1 MGVRQDN
8 STGYV
13 HNDEPNL
20 LNIHKALGYNGQG
33 QPVLRTVASTGDGG
47 SPSGTSAFGENLT
60 VPLTPVIQLDSLYGF
75 DPREFQQFSQFG
87 GASESTGTLFKVHT
101 GTDPYGYGVLRSN
114 RILRYRPGQ
123 GAMARF
129 TAAYDNPQLGVTLR
143 AGLFA
148 QEQALNIGY
157 DEATNQFGIL
167 RQNGGKA
174 HIATLTVTAQTGSGT
189 ATITLNDT
197 AYPVSLTA
205 DDAIGT
211 AAQIASNAFA
221 GWTVEQCDDTVR
233 FLSTSVGEKAGA
245 FTYSAT
251 GGSTG
256 TIAET
261 QAGADHTLNWTYQT
275 DWNIDS
281 MDGNG
286 PSGINM
292 DWSKLNIFQVNF
304 RWLGAGEI
312 RWAVENPDTGDMMF
326 IHHEHYSNRNT
337 DVHLDNPSFK
347 IGYIAANLSANT
359 VTDAH
364 VFGASMMAAI
374 EGQIVDNSYTTSATS
389 GTKTSLNQNNLHN
402 LISIKNSLIYQS
414 KINLRELKLKTLSVS
429 SQNNDPIEIYL
440 ILNGTLNAAN
450 EWTKIGDFSSIIKAT
465 TTGTYVSTDEQPLVI
480 LINGINGT
488 STFDLSQYNVTLPP
502 NNVVSVAVQSSQTIQ
517 SINASLTWS
526 ET

>member
-20 LNIHKALGYNGQG
+20 LNIHKALEYNGQG
-33 QPVLRTVASTGDGG
+33 QPILRVSQANS
-47 SPSGTSAFGENLT
+47 SPTSNSAFGENIN
-60 VPLTPVIQLDSLYGF
+60 VPITPIIQLDALYGF

-87 GASESTGTLFKVHT
+87 GDSETTGTLFKVHT
-101 GTDPYGYGVLRSN
+101 GTNPYGYGVLRSN

-129 TAAYDNPQLGVTLR
+129 TAAFENPQLGVTLR

-148 QEQALNIGY
+148 QEQGLNVGY
-157 DEATNQFGIL
+157 DSVTNKFGIL

-174 HIATLTVTAQTGSGT
+174 HIAKFTVTAAGNETL
-189 ATITLNDT
+189 TITLNDIPYSVT
-197 AYPVSLTA
+197 VTS
-205 DDAIGT
+205 DDATGT
-211 AAQIASNAFA
+211 AAQIAATPFA
-221 GWTVEQCDDTVR
+221 GWTVEQCDDTVS
-233 FLSTSVGEKAGA
+233 FLSQSVGLL
-245 FTYSAT
+245 T
-251 GGSTG
+251 GSFSYTSTG
-256 TIAET
+256 TSTGVYTET
-261 QAGADHTLNWTYQT
+261 QAGAAHTLNWTYQE

-312 RWAVENPDTGDMMF
+312 RWAIENPNTGDMMF

-364 VFGASMMAAI
+364 VSGASMMAAI
-374 EGQIVDNSYTTSATS
+374 EGLIVDNSFTNSATS
-389 GTKTSLNQNNLHN
+389 GTQTSLSQNNLHN
-402 LISIKNSLIYQS
+402 LISIKNTLIYQD

-440 ILNGTLNAAN
+440 ILNGTLSDPEEYLKNGN
-450 EWTKIGDFSSIIKAT
+450 FSSVNKAIT
-465 TTGTYVSTDEQPLVI
+465 EGTFDPANEQPLVI

-502 NNVVSVAVQSSQTIQ
+502 NNRVAIAVQSSQTIQ
-517 SINASLTWS
+517 SINASLTWG